1 MAAAIGSEYRVLKEL
16 NPHIL
21 RHQLPTGTYTIKVPQ
36 GSQSRLAAVLQQLD
50 NKASGEVAEV
60 SPNHYVVQ
68 AGDTLSHIAV
78 RTGIS
83 VTTLKRLNNIQGSL
97 LRVGQTLQLAP

>member
-1 MAAAIGSEYRVLKEL
+1 VAAAIGSEYRVLKEL

-21 RHQLPTGTYTIKVPQ
+21 RHQLPAGQYTIKVPL
-36 GSQSRLAAVLQQLD
+36 GSESRLTAALQQLD
-50 NKASGEVAEV
+50 NKSSGEVTQA

-68 AGDTLSHIAV
+68 AGDTLSHISV

-83 VTTLKRLNNIQGSL
+83 VTTLRKLNKIQGSL
-97 LRVGQTLQLAP
+97 LMVGQRLQLTP